1 MALDQR
7 KYEHKH
13 EAILRDVR
21 PLSMRIADA
30 LSSPSYSTAIF
41 FMAGFSIHINAWM
54 LTFADLILFF
64 LFIYFLWLSSRDR
77 TLAFKLP
84 LGAKHKDKNNGRA
97 GKPGNAE
104 GILYLGNVEKTNE
117 EVWFTNS
124 DIRTH
129 ILYLGT
135 TGAGKTEGL
144 KSLVTNA
151 MTWGSGFV
159 YVDGKADTD
168 LWSSLSSLVRRF
180 GRDDDLLVLNY
191 MTGNADVQA
200 PSNTMNPF
208 SSGSASYLTNML
220 VSLMP
225 ESGGDNAM
233 WKERAVSLVGAMMPI
248 LTWKRDNQEVP
259 MSVRTIREYLS
270 LNNVI
275 KLQRDEAVPAE
286 VRAGLTGYLD
296 TLPGFIADAY
306 DDEGKVKPP
315 GPDTPQYNTETASQQ
330 HGYLAMQFTRS
341 LQSLGDDYG
350 YIFDTQAADVDM
362 VDVVLNRRILVVLV
376 PALEKS
382 GDEVANLGKIVSASI
397 KGMMGSTLGSTVE
410 GDSSSVIENKPTH
423 SSTPFMTVFDE
434 VGYYVAEGMAVMA
447 AQARSLGFALVFAG
461 QDLPAMK
468 KRVREEA
475 QSITANCNIKLFG
488 KLEDPT
494 ETKDFFEK
502 TVGSA
507 MVTEVSGFQMSGGGE
522 LGAYHDTKQAGVQLR
537 PRASY
542 DGLRGFKEGQAVITF
557 GETVCDCAVFYSN
570 PGFAKAMRVTRFMS
584 LPPPDETLIKH
595 ANAIT
600 KLRDLMVNKTWT
612 AMRADVAVETSAEI
626 AAMHDGFVNNNK
638 PSVNPVDAGIAALVQ
653 IHAIANDIPPPSEAA
668 QETAKGTAGGSSSGG
683 SSGGSTGGAKPAA
696 QAPQQAKSPV
706 AAVAG
711 AGAAAGGAKPSVF
724 GGGAPA
730 QPAQPQQ
737 PAQAKQEPSTPQE
750 AALMKAAE
758 DVKAN
763 VFGSDP
769 KATPTTGSTPQTP
782 PTDSG
787 SGGGNAKPS
796 IFGGAPAKPAQP
808 EQPTTPPA
816 APEKPASQDE
826 EALVKAAQEV
836 KDNLFGN
843 YKGSKDSGSDNA
855 GGNAKPAI
863 FGGAPAKPAQP
874 TQPATPPAQEQPQ
887 QPQTPPTEQKSTT
900 PQTPQEE
907 ALVKA
912 AEEVKQNVFGDK
924 QADGQGQT
932 PPAAPEKPTESGKAK
947 PAIFGGAPAQ
957 PTQPAQPTTPPAQE
971 QPQQPPTPPAQE
983 TPQTPPRDTKAQAQ
997 QPQTPAAPEKPA
1009 ESGNAKP
1016 AIFGGAPAQPAQP
1029 AQPTTPPAQEQ
1040 PQQPPTPPAQETPQT
1055 PPAATEPPKEEKKD
1069 NGKPAIFGGGNT
1081 SKDDNGDDKQ

>member
-1 MALDQR
+1 MALNQR

-21 PLSMRIADA
+21 PLSIRIADA

-41 FMAGFSIHINAWM
+41 FISAFSIYINAWM
-54 LTFADLILFF
+54 LTFGDMILFF
-64 LFIYFLWLSSRDR
+64 LFIYFLWLVSRDR
-77 TLAFKLP
+77 SLAFKLP
-84 LGAKHKDKNNGRA
+84 LGTKHKDINNGRN

-129 ILYLGT
+129 FLYLGT

-151 MTWGSGFV
+151 MSWGSGFV

-191 MTGNADVQA
+191 MTGNADIQA

-233 WKERAVSLVGAMMPI
+233 WKERAVSLVGSMMPV
-248 LTWKRDNQEVP
+248 LTWKRDHQEVP
-259 MSVRTIREYLS
+259 MSVRTIRDYLS

-275 KLQRDEAVPAE
+275 KLARDEVVPAE
-286 VRAGLTGYLD
+286 IRSGMTGYLD
-296 TLPGFIADAY
+296 TLPGFIGEAY

-410 GDSSSVIENKPTH
+410 GDSASVIENKPTH

-447 AQARSLGFALVFAG
+447 AQARSLGFSLVFAG

-475 QSITANCNIKLFG
+475 QSITANCNIKIFG

-557 GETVCDCAVFYSN
+557 GETVVDCAIFYSN
-570 PGFAKAMRVTRFMS
+570 PGFAKAMRVTRYMS

-595 ANAIT
+595 ASAIT

-612 AMRADVAVETSAEI
+612 AIRADVAVETSAEI
-626 AAMHDGFVNNNK
+626 AAMHDGFTNNNK
-638 PSVNPVDAGIAALVQ
+638 PSVDPVDAGIAALVQ
-653 IHAIANDIPPPSEAA
+653 IHAILNDIPPQSEASK
-668 QETAKGTAGGSSSGG
+668 TGGGTTTGGSGG
-683 SSGGSTGGAKPAA
+683 VAKTPLAQAPATPTAAAPQQQAPAASPLAAQRPADIAAQKAPPAVFGGAPAAAAATTAVATAA
-696 QAPQQAKSPV
+696 QAPQ
-706 AAVAG
+706 
-711 AGAAAGGAKPSVF
+711 
-724 GGGAPA
+724 
-730 QPAQPQQ
+730 
-737 PAQAKQEPSTPQE
+737 E
-750 AALMKAAE
+750 
-758 DVKAN
+758 N
-763 VFGSDP
+763 
-769 KATPTTGSTPQTP
+769 
-782 PTDSG
+782 
-787 SGGGNAKPS
+787 
-796 IFGGAPAKPAQP
+796 
-808 EQPTTPPA
+808 
-816 APEKPASQDE
+816 
-826 EALVKAAQEV
+826 EALVKAASDV
-836 KDNLFGN
+836 KENLFGGDSANTTPPATGTAKPAIFGGTPAAAAPAQPAAPVTPPAAPPAAPASSEDEALMKAAADIKENLFGN
-843 YKGSKDSGSDNA
+843 YKKDESTPPA
-855 GGNAKPAI
+855 AAPVEKAKPAI
-863 FGGAPAKPAQP
+863 FGGAPAKPAAP
-874 TQPATPPAQEQPQ
+874 
-887 QPQTPPTEQKSTT
+887 
-900 PQTPQEE
+900 
-907 ALVKA
+907 V
-912 AEEVKQNVFGDK
+912 
-924 QADGQGQT
+924 T
-932 PPAAPEKPTESGKAK
+932 PPAAPVQPAAPETPVTPPAAAPVQETTPPAAPAAPATPAEKAK
-947 PAIFGGAPAQ
+947 PAIFGGAPAK
-957 PTQPAQPTTPPAQE
+957 PAAPVAPPAAAPVQETTPP
-971 QPQQPPTPPAQE
+971 
-983 TPQTPPRDTKAQAQ
+983 
-997 QPQTPAAPEKPA
+997 PAAPVETPAEEKP
-1009 ESGNAKP
+1009 K
-1016 AIFGGAPAQPAQP
+1016 
-1029 AQPTTPPAQEQ
+1029 
-1040 PQQPPTPPAQETPQT
+1040 
-1055 PPAATEPPKEEKKD
+1055 KED
-1069 NGKPAIFGGGNT
+1069 NGKPAIFGGGAKSSDT
-1081 SKDDNGDDKQ
+1081 DDDKG

>member
-21 PLSMRIADA
+21 PLSIRLADA
-30 LSSPSYSTAIF
+30 LSSPTYSTIIF
-41 FMAGFSIHINAWM
+41 LGAGFSIYINDWA
-54 LTFADLILFF
+54 LTFADLIALLLFF
-64 LFIYFLWLSSRDR
+64 YFLWLVSRDR
-77 TLAFKLP
+77 SLAFKLP
-84 LGAKHKDKNNGRA
+84 LGSKYKDRNNGRN
-97 GKPGNAE
+97 GKPGPAE

-151 MTWGSGFV
+151 MSWGSGFV

-233 WKERAVSLVGAMMPI
+233 WKERAVSLVGSMMPC
-248 LTWKRDNQEVP
+248 LTWKRDNQEIP
-259 MSVRTIREYLS
+259 MSVRTIRDYLS

-275 KLQRDEAVPAE
+275 KLARDEVIPAE
-286 VRAGLTGYLD
+286 IRAGLNGYLD
-296 TLPGFIADAY
+296 TLPGFIAEAY

-447 AQARSLGFALVFAG
+447 AQARSLGFSLVFAG

-542 DGLRGFKEGQAVITF
+542 DGLRGFKEGQAVITY
-557 GETVCDCAVFYSN
+557 GETVVDCAVFYSN
-570 PGFAKAMRVTRFMS
+570 PGFAKAMRVTRYMS
-584 LPPPDETLIKH
+584 LPPPEEALIKH
-595 ANAIT
+595 AGAIT

-612 AMRADVAVETSAEI
+612 ALRADVAVETSAEI

-638 PSVNPVDAGIAALVQ
+638 PSVDPVEAGIAALVQ
-653 IHAIANDIPPPSEAA
+653 IHAISNDIPPPSENVGKT
-668 QETAKGTAGGSSSGG
+668 Q
-683 SSGGSTGGAKPAA
+683 GGSTGGGTGGVATSAKSVLPQENKASPLSATQTSSTA
-696 QAPQQAKSPV
+696 QQQASPP
-706 AAVAG
+706 
-711 AGAAAGGAKPSVF
+711 PSVF
-724 GGGAPA
+724 GGGSSVAT
-730 QPAQPQQ
+730 
-737 PAQAKQEPSTPQE
+737 QATTTKQDEV
-750 AALMKAAE
+750 LVKAAQ
-758 DVKAN
+758 DVKDN
-763 VFGSDP
+763 LFGSGKKVDTDGS
-769 KATPTTGSTPQTP
+769 APTEVQA
-782 PTDSG
+782 
-787 SGGGNAKPS
+787 N
-796 IFGGAPAKPAQP
+796 
-808 EQPTTPPA
+808 
-816 APEKPASQDE
+816 QD
-826 EALVKAAQEV
+826 EALVKAAQDV

-843 YKGSKDSGSDNA
+843 YKKEGSSSVS
-855 GGNAKPAI
+855 PSS
-863 FGGAPAKPAQP
+863 
-874 TQPATPPAQEQPQ
+874 PPA
-887 QPQTPPTEQKSTT
+887 
-900 PQTPQEE
+900 
-907 ALVKA
+907 
-912 AEEVKQNVFGDK
+912 
-924 QADGQGQT
+924 
-932 PPAAPEKPTESGKAK
+932 ESANKAK
-947 PAIFGGAPAQ
+947 PAIFGGAPAAPKEEVPSTSPQ
-957 PTQPAQPTTPPAQE
+957 KDTETSSAAPPPQSEEKKPDNSGKPAIFGSAPAKPAETSATTSAPATPPAQTATE
-971 QPQQPPTPPAQE
+971 APAQQS
-983 TPQTPPRDTKAQAQ
+983 QTPPVEKSAAK
-997 QPQTPAAPEKPA
+997 PAIFGAAPAAKEEAPSAPVSPVVPPA
-1009 ESGNAKP
+1009 EDKQPIQEASSTPSSSPSESANKAKP
-1016 AIFGGAPAQPAQP
+1016 AIFGGAPAA
-1029 AQPTTPPAQEQ
+1029 
-1040 PQQPPTPPAQETPQT
+1040 
-1055 PPAATEPPKEEKKD
+1055 PKEEVPSTSPQKDTETSSAAPPPQSEEKKPD
-1069 NGKPAIFGGGNT
+1069 NSGKPAIFGGGST
-1081 SKDDNGDDKQ
+1081 SSKDEDGKE

>member
-21 PLSMRIADA
+21 PLSTRLADG

-41 FMAGFSIHINAWM
+41 ICTAVAIYINDWA
-54 LTFADLILFF
+54 LAFADLIMAF
-64 LFIYFLWLSSRDR
+64 LFLYFLWLTSRDKS
-77 TLAFKLP
+77 LAFKLP
-84 LGAKHKDKNNGRA
+84 AASKHGDSNNGRD
-97 GKPGNAE
+97 GKKGKAE
-104 GILYLGNVEKTNE
+104 GIMYAGNVKKTNE

-144 KSLVTNA
+144 KSLATNA
-151 MTWGSGFV
+151 MAWGSGFV

-191 MTGNADVQA
+191 MTGNSDVQA

-233 WKERAVSLVGAMMPI
+233 WKERAVSLVGAMMPA
-248 LTWKRDNQEVP
+248 LTWKRDNQEIP
-259 MSVRTIREYLS
+259 MSVRTIRDYLS

-275 KLQRDEAVPAE
+275 KLSRDEAVPKE
-286 VRAGLTGYLD
+286 ILAGLVGYLD
-296 TLPGFIADAY
+296 TLPGFIGDAY

-410 GDSSSVIENKPTH
+410 GSSESVIENKPTH
-423 SSTPFMTVFDE
+423 SSTPFLTVFDE

-447 AQARSLGFALVFAG
+447 AQARSLGFSLVFAG

-507 MVTEVSGFQMSGGGE
+507 MVTEVSGFQMSGGSE
-522 LGAYHDTKQAGVQLR
+522 FGAYHDTKQAGVQLR

-542 DGLRGFKEGQAVITF
+542 DELRGFKEGQAVVTY
-557 GETVCDCAVFYSN
+557 GDTVVDCAIFYSN
-570 PGFAKAMRVTRFMS
+570 PGFAKAMRVTRYMV
-584 LPPPDETLIKH
+584 LPPPDDSILKH
-595 ANAIT
+595 AASIT

-612 AMRADVAVETSAEI
+612 ALRADVAVETSEEI
-626 AAMHDGFVNNNK
+626 NALNDGFVKNNK
-638 PSVNPVDAGIAALVQ
+638 ESIDPVDAGIAALVTL
-653 IHAIANDIPPPSEAA
+653 HSLTSEIPPASGKAVA
-668 QETAKGTAGGSSSGG
+668 SSGG
-683 SSGGSTGGAKPAA
+683 ASSGGTKPAA
-696 QAPQQAKSPV
+696 SPLAPQKPEAPKPATQEKPAISPL
-706 AAVAG
+706 AAQKPADI
-711 AGAAAGGAKPSVF
+711 AQEAEKKTAAPSVF
-724 GGGAPA
+724 GSVPTAPKETPPAAVATPAAPA
-730 QPAQPQQ
+730 APA
-737 PAQAKQEPSTPQE
+737 ETPKTE
-750 AALMKAAE
+750 
-758 DVKAN
+758 
-763 VFGSDP
+763 G
-769 KATPTTGSTPQTP
+769 TT
-782 PTDSG
+782 
-787 SGGGNAKPS
+787 AKPS
-796 IFGGAPAKPAQP
+796 IFGASPATSE

-816 APEKPASQDE
+816 ATEPKEH
-826 EALVKAAQEV
+826 EAIKQAAQDI
-836 KDNLFGN
+836 KDNLFGT
-843 YKGSKDSGSDNA
+843 YKKEEKLKTEGTS
-855 GGNAKPAI
+855 AKPSV
-863 FGGAPAKPAQP
+863 FGSAPAAPTETPAAP
-874 TQPATPPAQEQPQ
+874 VETPAAPETPATPPAPTENQA
-887 QPQTPPTEQKSTT
+887 TPTEQ
-900 PQTPQEE
+900 P
-907 ALVKA
+907 
-912 AEEVKQNVFGDK
+912 
-924 QADGQGQT
+924 
-932 PPAAPEKPTESGKAK
+932 PEKTETQNKK
-947 PAIFGGAPAQ
+947 P
-957 PTQPAQPTTPPAQE
+957 
-971 QPQQPPTPPAQE
+971 
-983 TPQTPPRDTKAQAQ
+983 
-997 QPQTPAAPEKPA
+997 
-1009 ESGNAKP
+1009 S
-1016 AIFGGAPAQPAQP
+1016 
-1029 AQPTTPPAQEQ
+1029 
-1040 PQQPPTPPAQETPQT
+1040 
-1055 PPAATEPPKEEKKD
+1055 
-1069 NGKPAIFGGGNT
+1069 IFGGGSSEN
-1081 SKDDNGDDKQ
+1081 SSDDENS